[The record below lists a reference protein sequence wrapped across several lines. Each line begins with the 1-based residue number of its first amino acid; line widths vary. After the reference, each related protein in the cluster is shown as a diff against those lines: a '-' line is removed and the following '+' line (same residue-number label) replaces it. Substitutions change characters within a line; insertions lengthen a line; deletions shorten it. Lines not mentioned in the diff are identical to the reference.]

1 MKLAFLALTSFAL
14 ATGVE
19 SRVSMLWLYLIY
31 LYHCHCHQRELHSLL
46 YYLIPLL
53 TYHCLLSL
61 QIYLYL
67 ISLQIDY
74 TLQQFR
80 LFNSNLEIE
89 KDFNLRGRRRQLPG
103 KGKKLG
109 LLIAKAKNPWAG
121 EPGEGNPDGISSED
135 EHTMEPTTVDSLDI
149 DTSEDERYLV

>member
-1 MKLAFLALTSFAL
+1 MSLSLSISLSSSTSNCFAI
-14 ATGVE
+14 AISFDTFTN
-19 SRVSMLWLYLIY
+19 
-31 LYHCHCHQRELHSLL
+31 
-46 YYLIPLL
+46 

-67 ISLQIDY
+67 ISLQIYY
-74 TLQQFR
+74 TLQQQFR
-80 LFNSNLEIE
+80 LINSNLEIE
-89 KDFNLRGRRRQLPG
+89 KDSNNLRGRRQLPG

-135 EHTMEPTTVDSLDI
+135 EHTMEQQQWIV
-149 DTSEDERYLV
+149 